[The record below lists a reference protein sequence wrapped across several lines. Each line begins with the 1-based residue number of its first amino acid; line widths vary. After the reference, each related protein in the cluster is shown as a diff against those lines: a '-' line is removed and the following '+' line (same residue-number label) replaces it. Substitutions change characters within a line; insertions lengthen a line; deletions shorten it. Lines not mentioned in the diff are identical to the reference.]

1 MAPIE
6 LIKVT
11 NPMIEVPVVVLWGLM
26 GGITFGST
34 LDLFVNDLYEA
45 LHTDTHLHT
54 PTHCLCGHS
63 PRNSWRFFFFSYYFF
78 FNHDLRESKT
88 SQTEIYSF
96 DKFLSSLF
104 LRLSLSLSLS
114 LSVCVSLFC
123 FFC

>member
-63 PRNSWRFFFFSYYFF
+63 PRNSWRFFFFSYFF
-78 FNHDLRESKT
+78 FLITKAKQAKQKYIPLINFYRHFFFT
-88 SQTEIYSF
+88 
-96 DKFLSSLF
+96 
-104 LRLSLSLSLS
+104 SLSLSLS

>member
-63 PRNSWRFFFFSYYFF
+63 PRNSWRFFFFSYFF
-78 FNHDLRESKT
+78 FNHESKT

-104 LRLSLSLSLS
+104 FYVSLSLSLS
-114 LSVCVSLFC
+114 LCVSLFC